1 MITMKNSRTLNTV
14 FAYLLLFSAVFLVVL
29 WSCRPPLY
37 GLTGYYYDN
46 TTWTAPAY
54 ATHVDTD
61 FSTETLKA
69 IRKKLPQNIY
79 SVEWKGYF
87 VAPETGWYTFSTES
101 DDGSLVH
108 IGDAMVV
115 ENGGPHGLQQREG
128 KIHLLKGVHP
138 FRIRFEQHGGFAAI
152 NVLYGRV
159 PLSGM
164 PLDVKLLLPE
174 GTSLERFWMYRQATT
189 ALPYLLGFWGMALI
203 WLFIASFREFR
214 AARKL
219 MFARHAHP
227 SAGVFE
233 LLGVTL
239 HRAIVQPLVFTGENL
254 RRPDAY
260 FWAIVAIYSSIIF
273 VTLSYARQFSTFMME
288 RFGNDIFS
296 RITVVTLLVVAVF
309 LLLYLLRVKTHLVSR
324 FIAFAGIVAL
334 YAFFLHEPL
343 RENIYAALRW
353 VGLNTAFFEA
363 LEIFP
368 IYAGEKIHFLEYGF
382 LGLLL
387 CKTLSYRLKD
397 RSAYWLALLIVYL
410 IGMTDEG
417 IQWALP
423 SRVGEYRDIWMNIT
437 SGGLAILSVF
447 LVIRPRAFQGRFS
460 LSSLR
465 PICYT
470 LAAAIV
476 YTGIFLQSV
485 HGFGHKIFM
494 PDNGAE
500 FVSSF
505 AENELIALDRRI
517 MERYENKPVED
528 IPYLTVERY
537 NYEAGRHHYLRNKY
551 NQNGRYF
558 ESYCEQEIIKTYY
571 RSALRKGAIQLFEYK
586 PETFQVTPD
595 PNEFIFYRSAGHE
608 LAILA
613 FSQRVMW
620 ATIGI
625 SAAFLCLFATM
636 IPISKEARTHF
647 GSPRVRRD
655 GRRFETFV
663 LRPLFFIALL
673 AMLGA
678 NIYISAHVE
687 KPQYTNLLIL
697 TVDSAQPDYWSAYGY
712 PKRTTP
718 FAEQLAAQGTIFTNA
733 IAPSSWTIPS
743 LASLMT
749 GVNPNVHGIDIRA
762 KAMDPRIPTL
772 FEVMEQHGYTIG
784 DTSYVMT
791 EPSINTV
798 FKKTEIS
805 PEVALSEGR
814 SEESYLLSWMEKHR
828 REPFFAWVHFHT
840 SHLPYRATPPY
851 NKLFL
856 EGIHPDVLQDEQI
869 QFVKNNLIVRKGEVE
884 FDKKRHTD
892 AIRALYAQ
900 TLRQQDA
907 KIGKVLMKLDE
918 LGLRENTLI
927 VITADHG
934 DELMEHGF
942 VGHAS
947 TSWDTTVYDDLIN
960 VPMFYVLPGKVPQ
973 GKRVDTQVRTIDVMP
988 TVLDLLGIPFDK
1000 PIQGKSY
1007 ASVITDDGEFEETAF
1022 SETTPCGYSC
1032 PSRLAKNR
1040 LRSVRT
1046 NDWKFISIY
1055 HDDTG
1060 QTTEELYNLKEDRGE
1075 TKNVIAENLA
1085 IAGLFRE
1092 EMQWWMDAPKQFPYQ
1107 AVATEQE
1114 HYLDTDVEVRPIV
1127 TFPKVGTVVTPK
1139 TYEKRILVSWIGDK
1153 NGKYV
1158 IEYDVGTGGYHMT
1171 GELEA
1176 VGTEQWF
1183 GPFPE
1188 DIWQALPLYNPW
1200 RFRVIPKDYPQ
1211 YPSEWI
1217 TFEMKN
1223 E

>member
-1 MITMKNSRTLNTV
+1 MKNSRTLNV
-14 FAYLLLFSAVFLVVL
+14 VLAYLLLFSLLFAVVL
-29 WSCRPPLY
+29 WVCRPASH

-46 TTWTAPAY
+46 TNWSAPAH
-54 ATHVDTD
+54 ATGLDTD
-61 FSTETLKA
+61 VSTETLKT
-69 IRKKLPQNIY
+69 IRAKLPQNIY

-87 VAPETGWYTFSTES
+87 VAPETDWYTFSTES

-115 ENGGPHGLQQREG
+115 ENGGPHGLQQRDG
-128 KIHLLKGVHP
+128 KIHLTKGAHP

-152 NVLYGRV
+152 KVLYGRA
-159 PLSGM
+159 PLSGL
-164 PLDVKLLLPE
+164 PLDVKMLLPE
-174 GTSLERFWMYRQATT
+174 GTSLERFWVYRQAQSV
-189 ALPYLLGFWGMALI
+189 LPYVGGIWALTLL
-203 WLFIASFREFR
+203 WLFIASFREYR
-214 AARKL
+214 ATRKTML
-219 MFARHAHP
+219 NRHAHP
-227 SAGVFE
+227 SVGLFE
-233 LLGVTL
+233 LLSATL
-239 HRAIVQPLVFTGENL
+239 HRAIIQPLAFAAEHIK
-254 RRPDAY
+254 RPEVY
-260 FWAIVAIYSSIIF
+260 FGAIVALYSSIIF
-273 VTLSYARQFSTFMME
+273 VTLSYARQFSNFMIE
-288 RFGNDIFS
+288 RFGSDIFS
-296 RITVVTLLVVAVF
+296 RITVVTLLVVAAF
-309 LLLYLLRVKTHLVSR
+309 LLLYLLRVKTHLASR
-324 FIAFAGIVAL
+324 FASFIGIVAL

-343 RENIYAALRW
+343 RENIYTALRW
-353 VGLNTAFFEA
+353 FGLNTAFLEA

-417 IQWALP
+417 LQWALP

-460 LSSLR
+460 LPSLR
-465 PICYT
+465 PLAYT
-470 LAAAIV
+470 LAAALV
-476 YTGIFLQSV
+476 YTGIFLHVV

-494 PDNGAE
+494 PDNGSE

-505 AENELIALDRRI
+505 SENELIELDRRI
-517 MERYENKPVED
+517 IERYESKPVED
-528 IPYLTVERY
+528 IPYLTLEKY
-537 NYEAGRHHYLRNKY
+537 HYEAGRHHYLRNKY
-551 NQNGRYF
+551 NQNERYF

-571 RSALRKGAIQLFEYK
+571 RSVLRKGEVQLFEYD
-586 PETFQVTPD
+586 PDTFQVTPD

-613 FSQRVMW
+613 FSQRAMW
-620 ATIGI
+620 LTIGI
-625 SAAFLCLFATM
+625 SVALLGLFATFL
-636 IPISKEARTHF
+636 PIAKEQRSHF
-647 GSPRVRRD
+647 WSPNVGRD
-655 GRRFETFV
+655 SRRRFETFA
-663 LRPLFFIALL
+663 LRPLFFVVLL
-673 AMLGA
+673 AIIGVNFYA
-678 NIYISAHVE
+678 ARAH

-712 PKRTTP
+712 PKRTTL
-718 FAEQLAAQGTIFTNA
+718 FAEQLVAQGTIFTNA

-749 GVNPNVHGIDIRA
+749 GVNPNVHGIDVRA
-762 KAMDPRIPTL
+762 KAMDARIPTL
-772 FEVMEQHGYTIG
+772 FEAMEQHGYAIG

-805 PEVALSEGR
+805 PDVALSEGR

-828 REPFFAWVHFHT
+828 SKPFFAWVHFHT
-840 SHLPYRATPPY
+840 SHLPYRAAPPY

-856 EGIHPDVLQDEQI
+856 EGIAPDVLQDEQI

-884 FDKKRHTD
+884 FDSERHTD
-892 AIRALYAQ
+892 TIRALYGQ

-918 LGLRENTLI
+918 LGLRDNTLI

-942 VGHAS
+942 IGHAS

-960 VPMFYVLPGKVPQ
+960 IPMMYVLPGKVPQ
-973 GKRVDTQVRTIDVMP
+973 GKRIDTQVRTIDVMP
-988 TVLDLLGIPFDK
+988 TVLDILGIPFDK

-1007 ASVITDDGEFEETAF
+1007 AGLMTGNGEFEETAF

-1060 QTTEELYNLKEDRGE
+1060 ETTEELYNLKEDHGE
-1075 TKNVIAENLA
+1075 TKNVLAENPA
-1085 IAGLFRE
+1085 IASLFRE
-1092 EMQWWMDAPKQFPYQ
+1092 EMQRWMDEPKQFPYQ
-1107 AVATEQE
+1107 AIETNEE

-1139 TYEKRILVSWIGDK
+1139 THEKRIMVSWIGDK

-1158 IEYDVGTGGYHMT
+1158 IEYEVGTGGYHMT

-1200 RFRVIPKDYPQ
+1200 RFRVVPKDYPQ

>member
-1 MITMKNSRTLNTV
+1 MENSRKLNT
-14 FAYLLLFSAVFLVVL
+14 ALTYLLLLSLLLAVAL
-29 WSCRPPLY
+29 WLCRPASH

-46 TTWTAPAY
+46 VTWSAPAR
-54 ATHVDTD
+54 ATGIDTD
-61 FSTETLKA
+61 FSTKTLKA
-69 IRKKLPQNIY
+69 IREKLPQNIY

-87 VAPETGWYTFSTES
+87 AAPKTGWYVFSTES

-108 IGDAMVV
+108 VGETMVV
-115 ENGGPHGLQQREG
+115 DNGGPHGLQQREG
-128 KIHLLKGVHP
+128 KIHLIKGVHP
-138 FRIRFEQHGGFAAI
+138 FRIRFEQHGGFAAL
-152 NVLYGRV
+152 NVTYGRD
-159 PLSGM
+159 PLSGL
-164 PLDVKLLLPE
+164 PLDAKLLLPE
-174 GTSLERFWMYRQATT
+174 GTSLERFWIYRQALA
-189 ALPYLLGFWGMALI
+189 ALPYVGGLWALALI
-203 WLFIASFREFR
+203 WLCIASWREFR
-214 AARKL
+214 AASKERL
-219 MFARHAHP
+219 TRHAYP
-227 SAGVFE
+227 SAGLFA
-233 LLGVTL
+233 LLGATL
-239 HRAIVQPLVFTGENL
+239 RRAVVQPLAFAAENI
-254 RRPDAY
+254 RRPEVY
-260 FWAIVAIYSSIIF
+260 FWGIVAIYSSIIF
-273 VTLSYARQFSTFMME
+273 ITLSYARQFSNFMMA
-288 RFGNDIFS
+288 RFGDDIFS
-296 RITVVTLLVVAVF
+296 RITVVTLLVVAVL
-309 LLLYLLRVKTHLVSR
+309 LLLYLLRVKTHLISR
-324 FIAFAGIVAL
+324 FIAFVGIVAL
-334 YAFFLHEPL
+334 YAFFLQEPL
-343 RENIYAALRW
+343 REQIYAALRW
-353 VGLNTAFFEA
+353 FGLNTAVFEA

-387 CKTLSYRLKD
+387 CKTLSYRIKD

-447 LVIRPRAFQGRFS
+447 LVIRPRAFHGHAR

-465 PICYT
+465 PVCYT
-470 LAAAIV
+470 LAAAMV
-476 YTGIFLQSV
+476 YTGVFLQFV

-494 PDNGAE
+494 PDSGTE

-505 AENELIALDRRI
+505 SERELLGLDRRI
-517 MERYENKPVED
+517 IQRYESEPAED
-528 IPYLTVERY
+528 IPYLDMEQY
-537 NYEAGRHHYLRNKY
+537 NYEARRHHELRNKFDR
-551 NQNGRYF
+551 NQQYF
-558 ESYCEQEIIKTYY
+558 ESYCEQEILKTYY
-571 RSALRKGAIQLFEYK
+571 RSTLRKGSVQLLEYE
-586 PETFQVTPD
+586 PDTFSVTPD
-595 PNEFIFYRSAGHE
+595 TNASVFYRSSHE

-613 FSQRVMW
+613 FSQRTMW
-620 ATIGI
+620 LSIGL
-625 SAAFLCLFATM
+625 SAALLCLVATYLP
-636 IPISKEARTHF
+636 IPVEKRAHF
-647 GSPRVRRD
+647 WSPRAGRDSLRRV
-655 GRRFETFV
+655 ETLA
-663 LRPLFFIALL
+663 LRPLFFVALL
-673 AMLGA
+673 AIVGA
-678 NIYISAHVE
+678 NFYAAARDQKPRHV
-687 KPQYTNLLIL
+687 NLLIL

-733 IAPSSWTIPS
+733 IAPCSWTIPS
-743 LASLMT
+743 LTSLMT
-749 GVNPNVHGIDIRA
+749 GVNPNVHGIENRGQL
-762 KAMDPRIPTL
+762 MDARIPTL
-772 FEVMEQHGYTIG
+772 FEALEQHGYTIG
-784 DTSYVMT
+784 DTSYVLT
-791 EPSINTV
+791 EPSFNTV

-814 SEESYLLSWMEKHR
+814 SEESYLLSWMETHR
-828 REPFFAWVHFHT
+828 NEPFFAWVHFHT
-840 SHLPYRATPPY
+840 SHLPYHATPPY

-856 EGIHPDVLQDEQI
+856 EGIAPEVLQDEQL
-869 QFVKNNLIVRKGEVE
+869 QFVKNNIIVRKGEIE
-884 FDKKRHTD
+884 FDKERHTD

-947 TSWDTTVYDDLIN
+947 TSWDTTVYDDLVNI
-960 VPMFYVLPGKVPQ
+960 PLFYVLPGTIPQ
-973 GKRVDTQVRTIDVMP
+973 GKRIDAQVRTIDVMP
-988 TVLDLLGIPFDK
+988 TVLEVLGIPFDK

-1007 ASVITDDGEFEETAF
+1007 AGLLAGHGEFEETAF

-1046 NDWKFISIY
+1046 NEWKFISIY
-1055 HDDTG
+1055 HDDSG
-1060 QTTEELYNLKEDRGE
+1060 ETTEELYNLKEDRGE
-1075 TKNVIAENLA
+1075 TTNVLAENPT
-1085 IAGLFRE
+1085 IAALFRD
-1092 EMQWWMDAPKQFPYQ
+1092 EMQRWMDEPKQFPYQ
-1107 AVATEQE
+1107 VAVSQDK
-1114 HYLDTDVEVRPIV
+1114 HYLDADVEVRPIV

-1139 TYEKRILVSWIGDK
+1139 THEKRILVSWIGD
-1153 NGKYV
+1153 NAGKYL
-1158 IEYDVGTGGYHMT
+1158 IEYEVGEGGYHMT

-1200 RFRVIPKDYPQ
+1200 RFRIVPKDYPQ

>member
-1 MITMKNSRTLNTV
+1 MKNSRKLNTAL
-14 FAYLLLFSAVFLVVL
+14 AYLLLLSLLFAVVFGV
-29 WSCRPPLY
+29 CRPAIH

-46 TTWTAPAY
+46 TTWSAPAH
-54 ATHVDTD
+54 ATGLDTD

-69 IRKKLPQNIY
+69 IREKLPQNIY
-79 SVEWKGYF
+79 SVEWKGSF
-87 VAPETGWYTFSTES
+87 VAPETGWYVFSTES

-108 IGDAMVV
+108 VGDSMVV
-115 ENGGPHGLQQREG
+115 DNGGPHGLQARDG
-128 KIHLLKGVHP
+128 RIHLIEGVHP

-152 NVLYGRV
+152 NVLYGRE

-164 PLDVKLLLPE
+164 PLDAKMLLPE
-174 GTSLERFWMYRQATT
+174 GTSLERFWIYRQAQA
-189 ALPYLLGFWGMALI
+189 ALPYLIGLWGLALL
-203 WLFIASFREFR
+203 WLAFTSFRAFR
-214 AARKL
+214 SARKE
-219 MFARHAHP
+219 MFARHAHR
-227 SAGVFE
+227 SKGVITI
-233 LLGVTL
+233 LGATL
-239 HRAIVQPLVFTGENL
+239 HRAIVQPLAFIAENIA
-254 RRPDAY
+254 RPDVY
-260 FWAIVAIYSSIIF
+260 SWIIVAIYSSIIF
-273 VTLSYARQFSTFMME
+273 VTLSYARAFSTFMID

-296 RITVVTLLVVAVF
+296 QITVVTLLVAAVF

-324 FIAFAGIVAL
+324 FVAFLGIVAL

-343 RENIYAALRW
+343 RVNLYAALRW
-353 VGLNTAFFEA
+353 FGLNTAFLEA

-387 CKTLSYRLKD
+387 CKTLSYRIKD

-447 LVIRPRAFQGRFS
+447 WVIRPRAFQGRFHFA
-460 LSSLR
+460 SLR

-470 LAAAIV
+470 LAAALI
-476 YTGIFLQSV
+476 YTGIFLQFV

-494 PDNGAE
+494 PDSGSE

-505 AENELIALDRRI
+505 TESQLSDLDQRI
-517 MERYENKPVED
+517 IQRYESKPAED
-528 IPYLTVERY
+528 IPYSALEKY
-537 NYEAGRHHYLRNKY
+537 NYEAGRHHYLRNRY
-551 NQNGRYF
+551 NQKEQFF
-558 ESYCEQEIIKTYY
+558 ESYCEQEILKTYY
-571 RSALRKGAIQLFEYK
+571 RSTLRKGIVQLFEYDSD
-586 PETFQVTPD
+586 TFQVTPD
-595 PNEFIFYRSAGHE
+595 PNASVFYRSAGHE

-613 FSQRVMW
+613 FGPRMMW
-620 ATIGI
+620 LIVGL
-625 SAAFLCLFATM
+625 SAALLCLFATFL
-636 IPISKEARTHF
+636 PISEEARAHF
-647 GSPRVRRD
+647 WSPRVGRD
-655 GRRFETFV
+655 SRRRFETMV
-663 LRPLFFIALL
+663 LRPLFFVAFL
-673 AMLGA
+673 AILGSHFYA
-678 NIYISAHVE
+678 ATRSQ

-749 GVNPNVHGIDIRA
+749 GVNPNVHGIENRGQL
-762 KAMDPRIPTL
+762 MDARIPTL
-772 FEVMEQHGYTIG
+772 FEALEQRGYAIG

-791 EPSINTV
+791 EPSMNTV

-805 PEVALSEGR
+805 PDVALSEGR

-828 REPFFAWVHFHT
+828 AEPFFAWVHFHT

-856 EGIHPDVLQDEQI
+856 EGIDPAVLQDQQM
-869 QFVKNNLIVRKGEVE
+869 QFVKNNLIVRKGEIE
-884 FDKKRHTD
+884 FDPERHTD

-942 VGHAS
+942 IGHAS
-947 TSWDTTVYDDLIN
+947 TSWDTTVYDDLLNI
-960 VPMFYVLPGKVPQ
+960 PMFYVLPGKLPQ
-973 GKRVDTQVRTIDVMP
+973 GKRIDTQVRTIDVMP
-988 TVLDLLGIPFDK
+988 TVLDILGVPFDK

-1007 ASVITDDGEFEETAF
+1007 AGLMTGKNSEFEETAF

-1032 PSRLAKNR
+1032 PSRLANNR

-1055 HDDTG
+1055 HDDTK
-1060 QTTEELYNLKEDRGE
+1060 QTTEELYNLKEDRAE
-1075 TKNVIAENLA
+1075 AKNVLAENA
-1085 IAGLFRE
+1085 PIAGLFRE
-1092 EMQWWMDAPKQFPYQ
+1092 EMQRWMDEPKQFPYQ
-1107 AVATEQE
+1107 VVKTEQK
-1114 HYLDTDVEVRPIV
+1114 HYLDADVEVRPIV
-1127 TFPKVGTVVTPK
+1127 TFPKVGTVMTPK

-1153 NGKYV
+1153 TGKYV
-1158 IEYDVGTGGYHMT
+1158 IEYEVGEGGYHMT

-1200 RFRVIPKDYPQ
+1200 RFRIVPKDYPQ